1 MLDFPSD
8 EPIFLRTHYDP
19 DGDEK
24 TEKWVSD
31 ACTNSSLKWL
41 LHHTAVHQTI
51 ACHGISMPPER
62 SSRTGLAR
70 KKHNKPDKWREDP
83 HHFTEIAAAGLLRTV
98 AAMYL
103 PIADQGAFDTKGHL
117 RLIYLDCKRNISK
130 ETSVEPDEVTN
141 SDVIMEWFIR
151 ATPPESW
158 EEGTT
163 GDRYRI
169 KGDLTRELY

>member
-1 MLDFPSD
+1 MGERVGNAWWPCLDDKHYFGSNWQCVY
-8 EPIFLRTHYDP
+8 EFLP
-19 DGDEK
+19 EM
-24 TEKWVSD
+24 
-31 ACTNSSLKWL
+31 A
-41 LHHTAVHQTI
+41 A
-51 ACHGISMPPER
+51 PPH
-62 SSRTGLAR
+62 SPR